1 MNKEILDILKDK
13 EKLKEIRKITK
24 KYGVRLTSSV
34 LMSIC
39 ILLTSSGFYQKGNS
53 KVDTKYLQDLTLI
66 SSRIIS
72 PNSLFMEIHY
82 PTFSNEKKQV
92 SFEEKVEI
100 ILDKYNLT
108 REELDVCSAI
118 ACAEANGDGTNYEEA
133 VNVICTAYNRTI
145 SSAWVSSLG
154 DSLYDQMTAPSQFVV
169 YENGNYLNYLGR
181 TDLPGYQAVID
192 FLSNYCEVEAHD
204 YLSFRSNHSNINGV
218 ELVPGGNL
226 YFNELDAEERLD
238 DIRAQEEVTRVL
250 S

>member
-133 VNVICTAYNRTI
+133 VNVICTAYNRTK
-145 SSAWVSSLG
+145 SSAWVSNLG
-154 DSLYDQMTAPSQFVV
+154 DS
-169 YENGNYLNYLGR
+169 
-181 TDLPGYQAVID
+181 
-192 FLSNYCEVEAHD
+192 
-204 YLSFRSNHSNINGV
+204 
-218 ELVPGGNL
+218 
-226 YFNELDAEERLD
+226 
-238 DIRAQEEVTRVL
+238 
-250 S
+250 